1 MWINLVIFVI
11 LFRNKLN
18 IKEAIDFVAEA
29 WNNVTQTT
37 IQNCWKKTGILS
49 SHDDIIDDDVGD
61 DDVGDNVGD
70 DIGNDV
76 GNDVGNDAFLFLFV
90 FHILSTF
97 FVSIYIIK

>member
-1 MWINLVIFVI
+1 MF
-11 LFRNKLN
+11 
-18 IKEAIDFVAEA
+18 A
-29 WNNVTQTT
+29 
-37 IQNCWKKTGILS
+37 CSLS
-49 SHDDIIDDDVGD
+49 SLTPNQPKKNDDDVGD
-61 DDVGDNVGD
+61 DVGD